1 MGIGTI
7 QMELLTIIGGG
18 LAGSEAAFQAAER
31 GCKVHLYEMRPDKE
45 TPAHTTGN
53 LAELVCS
60 NSLGSFLPDRASG
73 LLMDELSI
81 LGSLLLKI
89 ARETIVPSGGSLS
102 VDRDFFSRKITS
114 ILENHPR
121 IKVIREECLII
132 PESPAI
138 IASGPLT
145 SSRLATSLSNF
156 TKKDN
161 LFFFD
166 AIAPI
171 IIQESIDFSIAF
183 KASRFAE
190 EKGQSADYVNC
201 PLSKD
206 EFDHFVYELT
216 SAKCK
221 PLKKYEN
228 EIADGVRTG
237 KGKFFEACLPIEVI
251 ASRGRKA
258 LSFGP
263 MRPIG
268 LMDPRTG
275 CRPYAVLQL
284 RQENLSASLYN
295 MVGFQ
300 TNLTFSEQNRVF
312 RLIPGLKNAEFV
324 RYGQMHSNT
333 YLCAPALLLPSLQ
346 TKKRADL
353 FIAGQLAGVEGYLG
367 NIASGLLAGI
377 NAANFTQGME
387 VCIFPPSTLIGA
399 MTRYI
404 TQCSEKSFQPMKA
417 NFGLLPEL
425 EDGSVPRPERAARY
439 VKSASIAMK
448 KYVESHRDILRLK

>member
-1 MGIGTI
+1 M
-7 QMELLTIIGGG
+7 QMDILTIIGGG

-31 GCKVHLYEMRPDKE
+31 ECYVHLYEMRPNKE

-73 LLMDELSI
+73 LLMDELGR

-89 ARETIVPSGGSLS
+89 ARETAVPSGGSLS
-102 VDRDFFSRKITS
+102 VDRDLFSRKITS

-121 IKVIREECLII
+121 IEVIRKECTSL
-132 PESPAI
+132 PEGPAI
-138 IASGPLT
+138 ISSGPLT
-145 SSRLATSLSNF
+145 SSRLATALSDF
-156 TKKDN
+156 TEKTN

-171 IIQESIDFSIAF
+171 IFRDSIDFSIAF

-201 PLSKD
+201 PFSKD
-206 EFDHFVYELT
+206 EFDHFVDELT

-221 PLKKYEN
+221 PLKEYEKG
-228 EIADGVRTG
+228 IAEGVRTG

-251 ASRGRKA
+251 AFRGKKA

-275 CRPYAVLQL
+275 GRPYAVLQL

-300 TNLTFSEQNRVF
+300 TNLTFSEQKRVF
-312 RLIPGLKNAEFV
+312 GLIPGLENAEYA

-333 YLCAPALLLPSLQ
+333 YLSAPALLLPSLQ

-377 NAANFTQGME
+377 NAANHIQGLE

-399 MTRYI
+399 LTRYI
-404 TQCSEKSFQPMKA
+404 TECSEKSFQPMKA

-425 EDGSVPRPERAARY
+425 EEGSGSRPERAARY
-439 VKSASIAMK
+439 VKAASNEMK
-448 KYVESHRDILRLK
+448 KYVESHRNILRLK